1 MSILAR
7 MEGSA
12 RILALVKLA
21 NVGLILI
28 WGFAVTFVFVRVLPL
43 AEFQAFL
50 LLVAFGNFT
59 VSAEFG
65 LTSIIYA
72 RLRRHWLGSGAGD
85 DGAFRLEEMGVLFLF
100 LGALV
105 VGATLIL
112 LVALAAGALATQMPL
127 LFLLFFLS
135 ACLNL
140 PGLLAKRA
148 LAAVDGNFLWEM
160 LDCGRRVVTIGLL
173 LAILSGLDPRLSVAL
188 QLAVSM
194 AVIGGAIVHVHNR
207 LGMNRR
213 HWLSF
218 RVGGG
223 HVRTYYLG
231 DIGASALFT
240 ASDIIAYNAP
250 YFTIAMV
257 TGEARPMLIF
267 DFFFKASRSLSM
279 LVRAVVEAVLPRI
292 TRAYHAG
299 DSARLRQLL
308 GRALLAALLAASALS
323 VALLV
328 YGRLLFHLL
337 FDGKGR
343 IDQADI
349 ILIVI
354 ALVALTLLCVSV
366 YVQAALGRFTHLL
379 ARSLPFLA
387 GSLLSVPLAM
397 ALWPDRFDLA
407 FLALYALT
415 ADRRVAAAPA
425 FAHRAD
431 RPMKVAMLD
440 PSLFTGRYDD
450 GLCAALAGQG
460 ADVTL
465 YGRPMRPTDA
475 IVPHGYRYA
484 PHFFRRS
491 EALRTRLG
499 EGRAFRLAKAAEYAL
514 ACRAGRYAAVCA
526 GGHSPCPM
534 APARPRRRHAA
545 APPESAHHA
554 RPHRP

>member
-1 MSILAR
+1 

-21 NVGLILI
+21 NVGLVLI

-72 RLRRHWLGSGAGD
+72 RLRRHWLGSGVGE

-100 LGALV
+100 LGLLIL
-105 VGATLIL
+105 GATLIL
-112 LVALAAGALATQMPL
+112 LVALAAGALSTRMPL

-188 QLAVSM
+188 QLAVSI
-194 AVIGGAIVHVHNR
+194 AVIGWAIAHVHRR
-207 LGMNRR
+207 LGMSAR
-213 HWLSF
+213 HWMAF

-223 HVRTYYLG
+223 HVRIHYLG

-240 ASDIIAYNAP
+240 VSDIIAYNAP

-267 DFFFKASRSLSM
+267 DFFFKMSRALSM
-279 LVRAVVEAVLPRI
+279 LVRAVVEAALPRI

-299 DSARLRQLL
+299 ESARLRQLL
-308 GRALLAALLAASALS
+308 GRAMLAAFLFAAILSAL
-323 VALLV
+323 LLV
-328 YGRLLFHLL
+328 VGDWLFMML
-337 FDGKGR
+337 FNGQAS

-349 ILIVI
+349 ILIVV
-354 ALVALTLLCVSV
+354 ALAALTLICVSV
-366 YVQAALGRFTHLL
+366 YVQSALGRFTHLL
-379 ARSLPFLA
+379 ARSLPFLV
-387 GSLLSVPLAM
+387 GSLLSVPLAL
-397 ALWPDRFDLA
+397 ALWPQRFDLA

-415 ADRRVAAAPA
+415 MIGVAALH
-425 FAHRAD
+425 F
-431 RPMKVAMLD
+431 L
-440 PSLFTGRYDD
+440 SLN
-450 GLCAALAGQG
+450 
-460 ADVTL
+460 
-465 YGRPMRPTDA
+465 
-475 IVPHGYRYA
+475 
-484 PHFFRRS
+484 
-491 EALRTRLG
+491 
-499 EGRAFRLAKAAEYAL
+499 RLA
-514 ACRAGRYAAVCA
+514 RV
-526 GGHSPCPM
+526 
-534 APARPRRRHAA
+534 
-545 APPESAHHA
+545 
-554 RPHRP
+554 